1 MIVNNFMKWNI
12 YNIFFFFLVDA
23 FLHQIHT
30 ATNKLRERSTKV
42 ADIMENDVAGSLE
55 AIKNFYL
62 FDYEE
67 AISRPWVK
75 YCLLVSV

>member
-1 MIVNNFMKWNI
+1 
-12 YNIFFFFLVDA
+12 
-23 FLHQIHT
+23 
-30 ATNKLRERSTKV
+30 
-42 ADIMENDVAGSLE
+42 MENDVAGSLE

-75 YCLLVSV
+75 YCLIVSV